1 MVLEPACGCYFDRI
15 NCRRS
20 VFDNSRN
27 PIITVEKLLCR
38 ENFWWEKGN
47 GKILKSRMAGYR

>member
-1 MVLEPACGCYFDRI
+1 MVLEPACGRYFDRTH
-15 NCRRS
+15 CRS
-20 VFDNSRN
+20 SIFDNSRN
-27 PIITVEKLLCR
+27 PISTVDDCLCR